1 MGYWY
6 KTSHNSNVNQ
16 SLIWKGILLFAF
28 ATFNFLS
35 LISYDVNDPCLNVI
49 SSSSVKNICGTIGAI
64 YSDILIQFFG
74 VSSYIFVFFFFYLA
88 SNIIFFN
95 RKEKKISFK
104 ILYTFITMISIS
116 IILSIWCKNSD
127 ILSYNLCGCIG
138 IYVSSLIKNIYI
150 KIIISLILVFIVLFY
165 PYCFLPSKEQKIF
178 YKFKQYIR
186 FLSKVLSKI
195 LRFIKYLLNKLLS
208 IFLKLIV
215 ISNNKS
221 KKTKI
226 GKDEEYIDN
235 IADVETKN
243 IQTNIYSKKFF
254 LPHKD
259 LLSNS
264 IDKISTQSDHVCSE
278 QMFVLEKVFA
288 EFGVRGEMISYK
300 AGPIVTSYEFK
311 PRAGTKSSRVTG
323 LSCDIAR
330 MMKVSSVRI
339 STIVGKD
346 TLSIEVPNNQRS
358 IVCFR
363 KLIES
368 DVYVKTEA
376 KLPLILGCNIFG
388 RPVIADLTLM
398 PHLLIAGTTGSG
410 KSVGINGMI
419 LSMLYKLPPEDCRF
433 IMIDPKMLEFSLY
446 DGIPNLLMP
455 VITDAKEAVLSLKW
469 VVKEMENRYKKMS
482 EAGVRNIIGYNEKM
496 EEFNK
501 YNSKHSRQDSVSL
514 DEETNN
520 CIKLPYIVV
529 IIDEMADLMV
539 VAGKEIEVLVQ
550 RLSQMARAAG
560 IHLIMATQRPS
571 VDVITGVIKAN
582 FPTRIAYQ
590 VTSKIDSRTILGE
603 QGAEQLLGKGDMLFL
618 LGGSKMTRVHGP
630 LITDAEVENVVN
642 FLKNNNEPPRYVNF
656 IKSDNDD
663 ENDNDG
669 NFGFSDGIEDVENS
683 KENNLYRQAVKIV
696 IDEKKTSISY
706 IQRKLR
712 IGYNKAANF
721 IEKME
726 EDGILSPA
734 DHTGKRHLLK

>member
-1 MGYWY
+1 M
-6 KTSHNSNVNQ
+6 
-16 SLIWKGILLFAF
+16 
-28 ATFNFLS
+28 
-35 LISYDVNDPCLNVI
+35 
-49 SSSSVKNICGTIGAI
+49 
-64 YSDILIQFFG
+64 
-74 VSSYIFVFFFFYLA
+74 
-88 SNIIFFN
+88 
-95 RKEKKISFK
+95 
-104 ILYTFITMISIS
+104 
-116 IILSIWCKNSD
+116 
-127 ILSYNLCGCIG
+127 
-138 IYVSSLIKNIYI
+138 
-150 KIIISLILVFIVLFY
+150 
-165 PYCFLPSKEQKIF
+165 
-178 YKFKQYIR
+178 QYI
-186 FLSKVLSKI
+186 
-195 LRFIKYLLNKLLS
+195 
-208 IFLKLIV
+208 
-215 ISNNKS
+215 
-221 KKTKI
+221 
-226 GKDEEYIDN
+226 
-235 IADVETKN
+235 
-243 IQTNIYSKKFF
+243 
-254 LPHKD
+254 
-259 LLSNS
+259 
-264 IDKISTQSDHVCSE
+264 
-278 QMFVLEKVFA
+278 
-288 EFGVRGEMISYK
+288 
-300 AGPIVTSYEFK
+300 
-311 PRAGTKSSRVTG
+311 
-323 LSCDIAR
+323 
-330 MMKVSSVRI
+330 
-339 STIVGKD
+339 
-346 TLSIEVPNNQRS
+346 
-358 IVCFR
+358 
-363 KLIES
+363 
-368 DVYVKTEA
+368 
-376 KLPLILGCNIFG
+376 
-388 RPVIADLTLM
+388 
-398 PHLLIAGTTGSG
+398 SG

-656 IKSDNDD
+656 IKPDNDD
-663 ENDNDG
+663 NENDNDG

-726 EDGILSPA
+726 EDGILSPV